1 MYTFTGNIAGTA
13 CPPASGTVGADDDG
27 CATIA
32 PHKRADSI
40 CPADNAT
47 GNSCTSGSNEYIY
60 NFMNYSTD
68 ACMTGFS
75 SDQIIRVHAPIEG

>member
-47 GNSCTSGSNEYIY
+47 GN
-60 NFMNYSTD
+60 FVLVAQMNI
-68 ACMTGFS
+68 F
-75 SDQIIRVHAPIEG
+75 IIS